1 MASPPRVSILI
12 PNFNNGRA
20 SSRSGQRDFIAD
32 LLNSLDETLREET
45 TPFEVL
51 AFDDGSTDDGIDTLR
66 EWAATR
72 TWPDG
77 RPFLTLTEAPHCGVL
92 AITANKLSRA
102 ARGEYLARLDGDIVC
117 LTPNW
122 VSCLCAIFDQGPP
135 SLGIIG
141 PKQLNVH
148 GFIHEFGDW
157 LLHPN
162 GYHHNGHGLPRQA
175 AICAQEV
182 DDTMGCFYCCRRRVW
197 EEVGGYDE
205 TFLRGQTVD
214 FGLRARLA
222 GWRCWAVP
230 DIEYIHAHSERGDRQ
245 TTADSSAGLQKS
257 IDRFEEKWGFSR
269 LAPDL
274 DYVRDKFAGTPLLWN
289 PKWFGTAVSESTASR
304 WKESDTPTAAPQ
316 ASSPPLSRQP
326 AAPAAGYGPK
336 PQASSPKP
344 HISMIS
350 PDHTDW
356 KRYRSDAG
364 LRAAIEFRV
373 KVALDVVRQIGPRR
387 LAIHVGSDC
396 GVFGHLL
403 AAQGLPYLGLD
414 ERTEMVAL
422 ARAMTQ
428 REKYPNA
435 APRFEH
441 LADRRRLPLDDESAD
456 LALLFDVV
464 ERHPNPVGLFHE
476 MARILAP
483 GGIVIVVSKRA
494 QPALECMTDL
504 EHRYN
509 FHQLATQMLLTGAF
523 KAIID
528 AKRDDPS
535 REILI
540 AMQRLPREQWACRVA
555 SRDEAAPGR
564 VPQRGG
570 VAAAV

>member
-1 MASPPRVSILI
+1 MCHEPPPRVSILI

-32 LLNSLDETLREET
+32 LLHSLHETLRDET

-51 AFDDGSTDDGIDTLR
+51 AFDDGSTDDSIDTLR
-66 EWAATR
+66 EWAAKR

-92 AITANKLSRA
+92 AITANKLSAA
-102 ARGEYLARLDGDIVC
+102 ARGEYLARLDGDIIC
-117 LTPNW
+117 LTSNW
-122 VSCLCAIFDQGPP
+122 VSRLCAIFDQGPP

-148 GFIHEFGDW
+148 GLIHEFGDW

-162 GYHHNGHGLPRQA
+162 GYHHNGHGLPREA
-175 AICAQEV
+175 ATCAQEV
-182 DDTMGCFYCCRRRVW
+182 DDTMGCFYCCRKRVW
-197 EEVGGYDE
+197 EEIGGYDE

-214 FGLRARLA
+214 FGVRARLA

-274 DYVRDKFAGTPLLWN
+274 DYVREKFAGTPLLWN
-289 PKWFGTAVSESTASR
+289 PKWFGTSTRVSSASHAPSPR
-304 WKESDTPTAAPQ
+304 PQ
-316 ASSPPLSRQP
+316 AP
-326 AAPAAGYGPK
+326 
-336 PQASSPKP
+336 
-344 HISMIS
+344 MIS

-364 LRAAIEFRV
+364 LRAAIELRI
-373 KVALDVVRQIGPRR
+373 KVSLDVVKQVGPRR
-387 LAIHVGSDC
+387 LAVHVGSDC
-396 GVFGHLL
+396 GVIGHLL
-403 AAQGLPYLGLD
+403 ATQGLSYLGLD
-414 ERTEMVAL
+414 ECEAMVHL

-428 REKYPNA
+428 RETYPGTR
-435 APRFEH
+435 PQFEVITN
-441 LADRRRLPLDDESAD
+441 RRCLPVDDESAD
-456 LALLFDVV
+456 LVLLFDVV
-464 ERHPNPVGLFHE
+464 ERHPNPVGLFNE
-476 MARILAP
+476 VARILAP

-494 QPALECMTDL
+494 QPALEDMTDL
-504 EHRYN
+504 EHRST

-540 AMQRLPREQWACRVA
+540 AMQRLPREQWARRVVSRDDA
-555 SRDEAAPGR
+555 SRGHA
-564 VPQRGG
+564 PQRAGG
-570 VAAAV
+570 VPAAV